1 MKRIALILIASV
13 VAFGSLQ
20 AQKKQKGVA
29 KKANVDKVVEAP
41 DTVADY
47 PEFEELWMEASRLKM
62 IYPIGPKYM
71 QPEVYDATV
80 IMNKI
85 AKLFGLKDNVQT
97 EVVRQPESGALVS
110 SLNIIPFVANIDD
123 RMFVEKAPSSRTEEE
138 TSIKELIEEA
148 KQAFQSC
155 NISYS
160 CGYLQGRLYGE
171 NFSTLIAPGKAIR
184 LLTPNTDEQLVYM
197 EVKNMEN
204 PSMRDLY
211 AVKWTVEDA
220 ATINGA
226 LYFLTNRR
234 PDLIEKDNDESGANV
249 EVKAYPQ
256 GGEDWHP
263 SDKIMAKLKF
273 LQGLNEKYDKDIEKL
288 REDYSLTVNN
298 EVKSVIKEQMQN
310 LYYKRHE
317 VIDEMHSIMM
327 KITKQ

>member
-29 KKANVDKVVEAP
+29 KKADVDKVVEIP
-41 DTVADY
+41 DTVADA
-47 PEFEELWMEASRLKM
+47 PEFDELWMEASRLQM
-62 IYPIGPKYM
+62 IYPIGPKNM

-123 RMFVEKAPSSRTEEE
+123 RMFVEKAPSSGTEEE

-160 CGYLQGRLYGE
+160 CGYLQGRMYGE
-171 NFSTLIAPGKAIR
+171 NFSTLIAPGKAIN
-184 LLTPNTDEQLVYM
+184 LLTPNTDGQLVYM

-234 PDLIEKDNDESGANV
+234 PDLIEKDNDESNV

-288 REDYSLTVNN
+288 REDYSLTINN
-298 EVKSVIKEQMQN
+298 EVKVVIKEQMQN

>member
-29 KKANVDKVVEAP
+29 KKADVDKVVEAP
-41 DTVADY
+41 DTVAVYDEY
-47 PEFEELWMEASRLKM
+47 DEMWKEASRLQM

-71 QPEVYDATV
+71 QPEVYDVTV

-110 SLNIIPFVANIDD
+110 SLNIIPFEANIDD
-123 RMFVEKAPSSRTEEE
+123 RMFIEKAPSTGKEEE

-171 NFSTLIAPGKAIR
+171 NFSTLIAPGKAIN
-184 LLTPNTDEQLVYM
+184 LLTPNSDEQLVYM
-197 EVKNMEN
+197 EVKNKEN
-204 PSMRDLY
+204 PSMRDFY
-211 AVKWTVEDA
+211 AVKWNVEDA
-220 ATINGA
+220 ATISGA
-226 LYFLTNRR
+226 LVFLTNRR
-234 PDLIEKDNDESGANV
+234 PDLIEKDNDESNV

-256 GGEDWHP
+256 GDEDWHP

-273 LQGLNEKYDKDIEKL
+273 LQSLNEKYDKDIEKL
-288 REDYSLTVNN
+288 REDYSLTINN
-298 EVKSVIKEQMQN
+298 EVKGVIKEQMQN

>member
-47 PEFEELWMEASRLKM
+47 PEFDELWMEASRLKI
-62 IYPIGPKYM
+62 IYPIGPKKM
-71 QPEVYDATV
+71 QPEVWDATV

-148 KQAFQSC
+148 KQVFQSC

-160 CGYLQGRLYGE
+160 CGYLQGQMYGE
-171 NFSTLIAPGKAIR
+171 NFSTLIAPGKAIN
-184 LLTPNTDEQLVYM
+184 LLTPNTDGQLVYM

-204 PSMRDLY
+204 PSMRDFY
-211 AVKWTVEDA
+211 AVKWNVEDA

-234 PDLIEKDNDESGANV
+234 PDLIEKDNDESNV

-273 LQGLNEKYDKDIEKL
+273 LNNLNEKYDKDIEKL
-288 REDYSLTVNN
+288 REDYSLTINN
-298 EVKSVIKEQMQN
+298 EVKGVIKEQMQN